1 MNDRI
6 VPDKRQMTLALSDTE
21 MGVLDGIAN
30 QKGLSKTAVIRQAL
44 RLYQMLDSRMAAG
57 ERLIFEDDRQQK
69 KAEVMVL

>member
-57 ERLIFEDDRQQK
+57 ERLFFEDDRQQK